1 VLAIQYD
8 DWRKRQQARA
18 AASGTR
24 PAGMA
29 ALLEAF

>member
-18 AASGTR
+18 AASGTW